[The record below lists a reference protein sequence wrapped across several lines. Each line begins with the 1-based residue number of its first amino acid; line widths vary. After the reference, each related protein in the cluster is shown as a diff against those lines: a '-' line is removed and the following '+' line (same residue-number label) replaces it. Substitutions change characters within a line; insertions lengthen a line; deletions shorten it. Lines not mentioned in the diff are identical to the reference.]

1 MAGMNTGLAPW
12 QFFVVAV
19 AGWINRHQQDVV
31 DYLISENRAL
41 KGQLRGKR
49 LRLTD
54 VERRRLAVKG
64 KVLGRKVLEQVAT
77 IVTPDT
83 IMAWYRKLIAR
94 KWDYSARRKP
104 GRPRVMVDI
113 RDLVL
118 RMARSNPRWGP
129 RESRVC

>member
-64 KVLGRKVLEQVAT
+64 KVLGRKVLEQVAA

-83 IMAWYRKLIAR
+83 IMAW
-94 KWDYSARRKP
+94 
-104 GRPRVMVDI
+104 
-113 RDLVL
+113 
-118 RMARSNPRWGP
+118 
-129 RESRVC
+129 